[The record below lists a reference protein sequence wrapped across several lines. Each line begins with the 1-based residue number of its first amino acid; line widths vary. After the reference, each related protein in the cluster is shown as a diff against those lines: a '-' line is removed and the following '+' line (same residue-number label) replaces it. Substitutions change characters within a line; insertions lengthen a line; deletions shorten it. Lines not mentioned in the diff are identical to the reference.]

1 MARRAGPPSLWSGCD
16 KVRVGERLQASLAG
30 LLELQLLKELHRNK
44 VEEALGRRPPGWQQ
58 DADDQKPSRSKR
70 EDQVE
75 ERDGSWLDEI
85 LRGSRKLFVSGILDL
100 DGVPQVGLES
110 DPRKVTDLGSDSSLW
125 LETDPQMFPQTTL
138 KAQAESK
145 PHSGETQDSP
155 ETDSRPS
162 SGFYEI
168 SEVGSSSL
176 SDSCM
181 SVCSNC
187 PGGSHWSMSSLCH
200 LAPVRENGFLRPR
213 STDEAAVRLQDLRV
227 QRSFG
232 SNGAQTLATQVCS
245 QRPGSRRPVSTGD
258 LDFPL
263 PFLHFTDL
271 SSLPQKELNPHLQLY
286 TCDLVSHTTTDVYR
300 YPSPLH
306 AVALQSPLF
315 TSLSQEELPV
325 GQTVVPT
332 QPGPTL
338 YNQPCF
344 SPELYRCRL
353 ERYIAKLVLR
363 HRCRSALSRSELTLL
378 ASHQKS
384 LSLTS
389 VCNGQLLSSPP
400 GSSMPPRPASA
411 GWKIRRRISTCS
423 HLRSLDSPEGT
434 RDSQAP
440 HWDSMTSQESG
451 SIRSSTTDV
460 SKVSDFSLG
469 SLLEDL
475 TLFHEQDAPPL
486 QRLDCC
492 SSLQEPVNMSSKK
505 WNSLNCNG
513 RELGR
518 LYRGKHTSQE
528 LVKAP
533 VSRTG
538 SEHSWLSPR
547 EILRKLSVRKKP
559 APRGNSCCKSEM
571 DVNAVMARQTN
582 FGSQHWGED
591 DPREKWSS
599 VLEISSSNIEGIPRK
614 RAQRGSAHLLSRH
627 LSTDSPL
634 HFHQHVRVH
643 LWDQPPGSSSGLGEA
658 NATSSPSLSED
669 WIQQTVWGKEQH
681 SRKAATLEASNMA
694 GANFKVHRA
703 RSLKE
708 LRRMV
713 CKSMRPFTRGQTH
726 HPNNI

>member
-1 MARRAGPPSLWSGCD
+1 MARRAGPPSLWSGSD

-30 LLELQLLKELHRNK
+30 LLELQLLKEVHRNK

-58 DADDQKPSRSKR
+58 DTVDQKPSRSKR

-75 ERDGSWLDEI
+75 TALN
-85 LRGSRKLFVSGILDL
+85 
-100 DGVPQVGLES
+100 
-110 DPRKVTDLGSDSSLW
+110 T
-125 LETDPQMFPQTTL
+125 
-138 KAQAESK
+138 QAESK
-145 PHSGETQDSP
+145 PHPGETQDSL
-155 ETDSRPS
+155 EMDSRPS

-168 SEVGSSSL
+168 SEVGSSSF

-187 PGGSHWSMSSLCH
+187 PGESHWSMSSLSH
-200 LAPVRENGFLRPR
+200 LAPVRENGFPRPR
-213 STDEAAVRLQDLRV
+213 STDEAAVRLQDLQV
-227 QRSFG
+227 QRSVS

-245 QRPGSRRPVSTGD
+245 QRSGSRRPVSTGD
-258 LDFPL
+258 LNFPP
-263 PFLHFTDL
+263 PFLHLADL
-271 SSLPQKELNPHLQLY
+271 SSLPQKELSPHLQLY

-325 GQTVVPT
+325 AQTIVPAES
-332 QPGPTL
+332 GPIL
-338 YNQPCF
+338 QNQPCF

-378 ASHQKS
+378 AGHQKS

-389 VCNGQLLSSPP
+389 VCNGQLFSSPP
-400 GSSMPPRPASA
+400 GSNMPPRPASA

-423 HLRSLDSPEGT
+423 HMRSLDSPEGL
-434 RDSQAP
+434 RESQTL
-440 HWDSMTSQESG
+440 HWDSVTSQESG

-460 SKVSDFSLG
+460 SKVSEFSLG

-475 TLFHEQDAPPL
+475 TLFHEPDAPPL
-486 QRLDCC
+486 LRLDCC
-492 SSLQEPVNMSSKK
+492 RSLQEPISISSKK
-505 WNSLNCNG
+505 WNSLSCNG
-513 RELGR
+513 RELDR

-559 APRGNSCCKSEM
+559 APRGNSCCRSEM
-571 DVNAVMARQTN
+571 DVNSVMVRQTN
-582 FGSQHWGED
+582 FGSQHWGEK

-599 VLEISSSNIEGIPRK
+599 VLEISSSNTEGLPRK
-614 RAQRGSAHLLSRH
+614 QVQQGSAHLLSRH

-634 HFHQHVRVH
+634 HFHLHHGRMHHWGQA
-643 LWDQPPGSSSGLGEA
+643 PGSSSGLGEA
-658 NATSSPSLSED
+658 NATSSPSLSGD
-669 WIQQTVWGKEQH
+669 WIQQTVWGKEQA
-681 SRKAATLEASNMA
+681 SLKAATLEASNTA

-713 CKSMRPFTRGQTH
+713 CKSMRPFTLGAN
-726 HPNNI
+726 PSSK